1 MSPVNAIPRFIW
13 ALKPREP
20 WQVAA
25 GWIACRQGFACWR
38 ETGKL
43 RMTFASRGSALRW
56 ELGENVEPLLRHLER
71 EHDIILRAWPP
82 PYPSL
87 ADWLLAEPGA

>member
-1 MSPVNAIPRFIW
+1 MSPVNVVPHLSWSR
-13 ALKPREP
+13 RVYEP

-25 GWIACRQGFACWR
+25 SWIQRAQGFACWW
-38 ETGKL
+38 EAGEL
-43 RMTFASRGSALRW
+43 RLTFATRGSALRW
-56 ELGENVEPLLRHLER
+56 ELGEDVERRLQKPER
-71 EHDIILRAWPP
+71 REDIIARAWPP

>member
-1 MSPVNAIPRFIW
+1 MSPVNVIPCFTW

-20 WQVAA
+20 WQTAA
-25 GWIACRQGFACWR
+25 SWIMCKQGFACWR
-38 ETGKL
+38 EAGEV
-43 RMTFASRGSALRW
+43 RMTFATRGSALRW
-56 ELGENVEPLLRHLER
+56 ELGEDVERWLRHPER
-71 EHDIILRAWPP
+71 EDDIIARAWPP